1 MEPRQEEKDVR
12 EASGRKCSVIQNAGD
27 VSWVAKAAT
36 RFWEEGTSCAKYCPQ
51 LTRPLQGISSS
62 RSLQG
67 TSKEVQEEGWRGGT
81 AESQGHLAR

>member
-36 RFWEEGTSCAKYCPQ
+36 RFWEEGTSCAKYWP
-51 LTRPLQGISSS
+51 
-62 RSLQG
+62 
-67 TSKEVQEEGWRGGT
+67 
-81 AESQGHLAR
+81 